1 MLSDPSVTHP
11 NLVKSQ
17 ISVGSGSVLGG
28 EGRGRSLVVAGESHQ
43 CPEFPGSPHLRCFAG
58 LLTEGLSDW
67 GFAFPSFHPEQAAQQ
82 LEVK

>member
-28 EGRGRSLVVAGESHQ
+28 EGRGRS
-43 CPEFPGSPHLRCFAG
+43 
-58 LLTEGLSDW
+58 
-67 GFAFPSFHPEQAAQQ
+67 
-82 LEVK
+82 